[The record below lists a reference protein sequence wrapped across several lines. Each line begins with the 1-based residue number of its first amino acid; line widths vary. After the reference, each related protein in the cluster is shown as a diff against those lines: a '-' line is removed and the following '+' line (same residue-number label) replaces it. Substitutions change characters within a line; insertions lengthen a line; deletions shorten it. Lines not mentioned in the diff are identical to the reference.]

1 MHACVLYVCHRAC
14 LCRKVVT
21 CGNLPATVVSSLQS
35 TSESFHSNQ
44 GWQKTL
50 FQNGSCMFAWMYV
63 KETLHSDHSVLS
75 MGCCIVFHHSSSYT
89 HHHRHHDEYWVILG
103 GVVVCVLELLYTR
116 VNLFKI
122 IYKIYFKISLLNYNV
137 FEILLL

>member
-14 LCRKVVT
+14 LGRKVVT
-21 CGNLPATVVSSLQS
+21 CGNLPATVSSLQS

-50 FQNGSCMFAWMYV
+50 FQNVSCMFAWMYV
-63 KETLHSDHSVLS
+63 KESLHSDHSVLS
-75 MGCCIVFHHSSSYT
+75 TGCCIVFHHSSSC
-89 HHHRHHDEYWVILG
+89 HIWLFWERC
-103 GVVVCVLELLYTR
+103 GVCTLELLYTR

-122 IYKIYFKISLLNYNV
+122 IYKIYFKISLLNYNI
-137 FEILLL
+137 FETLSL

>member
-21 CGNLPATVVSSLQS
+21 CGNLPATVSSLQS

-50 FQNGSCMFAWMYV
+50 FQNVSCMFAWMYV
-63 KETLHSDHSVLS
+63 KESLHSDHSVLS
-75 MGCCIVFHHSSSYT
+75 TGCCIVFHHSSSYT
-89 HHHRHHDEYWVILG
+89 HHYHRHHDDTIIGLFWEVWY
-103 GVVVCVLELLYTR
+103 VLELLYTR

-122 IYKIYFKISLLNYNV
+122 YKIYFKISLLN
-137 FEILLL
+137 

>member
-21 CGNLPATVVSSLQS
+21 CGNLPATVSSLQS

-50 FQNGSCMFAWMYV
+50 FQNVSCMFARMYV
-63 KETLHSDHSVLS
+63 KESLHSDHSVLS
-75 MGCCIVFHHSSSYT
+75 TGCCIVFHHSSSYT
-89 HHHRHHDEYWVILG
+89 HHHHRHHDDTIIGLFWEVW
-103 GVVVCVLELLYTR
+103 CVLELLYTR

-122 IYKIYFKISLLNYNV
+122 YKIYFKISLLN
-137 FEILLL
+137 

>member
-21 CGNLPATVVSSLQS
+21 CGNLPATVSSLQS

-50 FQNGSCMFAWMYV
+50 FQNVSCMFAWMYV
-63 KETLHSDHSVLS
+63 KEPLHSDHSVLS
-75 MGCCIVFHHSSSYT
+75 TGCCIVFHHSSSYT
-89 HHHRHHDEYWVILG
+89 HHYHRHHDDTIIGLFWEVWY
-103 GVVVCVLELLYTR
+103 VLELLYTR

-122 IYKIYFKISLLNYNV
+122 YKIYFKISLLN
-137 FEILLL
+137 

>member
-21 CGNLPATVVSSLQS
+21 CGNLPATVSSLQS

-44 GWQKTL
+44 GWQKNVISKC
-50 FQNGSCMFAWMYV
+50 FVYVCMNV
-63 KETLHSDHSVLS
+63 CKGVLTQWPQCFIDGVLYRVS
-75 MGCCIVFHHSSSYT
+75 SFIIIYTSSSAS
-89 HHHRHHDEYWVILG
+89 WWILG
-103 GVVVCVLELLYTR
+103 YFGRRCVVCVLEVLYTR